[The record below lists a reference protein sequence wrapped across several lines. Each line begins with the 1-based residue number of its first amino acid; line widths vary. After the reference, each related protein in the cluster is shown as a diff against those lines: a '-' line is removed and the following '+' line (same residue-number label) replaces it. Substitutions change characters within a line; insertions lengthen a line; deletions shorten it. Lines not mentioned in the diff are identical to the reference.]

1 MNEQAFYDFLTEADR
16 KDMVRVLAKAGGR
29 RSQFFYELFDELNRQ
44 FFDNALPTPLILSE
58 ITPYGACLG
67 DTKTGGELRIP
78 HIRIHPA
85 MCDRQGKVNPEAWKG
100 GFQGNIY
107 TLMIHEMTHTA
118 QKLPHLIELTG
129 ETAHNATNWVS
140 ECNRMSEAWELPKCC
155 RRWKVQREGKK
166 TARMPDRNEPTATV
180 FLDDLTMDRVSRWPH
195 AVAELVHDDPKGWID
210 SCVKRLNLPTF

>member
-29 RSQFFYELFDELNRQ
+29 RTQFFYELFDELNRQ

-100 GFQGNIY
+100 GFPGNIY

-118 QKLPHLIELTG
+118 QKLPHLIDLEG
-129 ETAHNATNWVS
+129 ETSHNATNWVS

-155 RRWKVQREGKK
+155 RRWKMRRDGKK
-166 TARMPDRNEPTATV
+166 TARQPDMDEPTAATTV
-180 FLDDLTMDRVSRWPH
+180 EGLTMKHVGRWPYG
-195 AVAELVHDDPKGWID
+195 VATLVHTDLPGWID

>member
-1 MNEQAFYDFLTEADR
+1 MSGQEFYDYLSTTDR
-16 KDMVRVLAKAGGR
+16 NDLVRVLAKAGGR
-29 RSQFFYELFDELNRQ
+29 RTQFFYELFDELNRQ
-44 FFDNALPTPLILSE
+44 FFDNALPTPLITTE
-58 ITPYGACLG
+58 ITPYGKCLG
-67 DTKTGGELRIP
+67 STAAGGEMRIP

-85 MCDRQGKVNPEAWKG
+85 MCDWQGKINPEAWKG

-118 QKLPHLIELTG
+118 QRLPHLIELTG
-129 ETAHNATNWVS
+129 ETSHNAANWVQ

-155 RRWKVQREGKK
+155 RRWKMQRDGKK
-166 TARMPDRNEPTATV
+166 TARQPDMDEPTATV

-195 AVAELVHDDPKGWID
+195 GVATLVHTDLPGWIN